1 MCREKPQGGG
11 GYEVWREKPIG
22 YLKVYVFIY
31 IYCILVRS
39 ELGKDLGLGSYPHT
53 VSLKFIDP
61 P

>member
-31 IYCILVRS
+31 TS
-39 ELGKDLGLGSYPHT
+39 GYPLIAST
-53 VSLKFIDP
+53 N
-61 P
+61 